1 MSSTNTI
8 DKAAWILNKTSL
20 LTSNNNNCNI
30 KHNTNCN
37 RGDKQSINGG
47 KNSYSLDIKVNMT
60 KDRSCS
66 SCDKYNST
74 TPTTSTDTIDNTD
87 PQKQLYIEEA
97 IIRQKLSIRS
107 YHLPGNNWCQ
117 DYAMYIKNNHL
128 VFGLCCRHRLNPV
141 TTKHRLII
149 LLGSLAFG
157 LTITNAVYLYFLY
170 DDKNYDDTAFSL
182 SLSLSGEVFETLND
196 ADSQNMSLSISNG
209 MAMLWTVGSGLH
221 AMFDLLLWHM
231 IACGYCQN
239 KKRNYNNAGWN
250 VAMAVVSIFVA
261 GASFVVLYRAYEN
274 DEVAGEEQLL
284 KIIDDS
290 NSTFSIGNEDV
301 EFSHRPMTMETIMA
315 LRQGNP
321 DFRFLYGYL
330 VELGLSLFLF
340 TPIIQ
345 TIVFSGIFGC
355 RGRLPLIGGRPRS
368 VMLENER
375 VKKLARKELPV

>member
-1 MSSTNTI
+1 
-8 DKAAWILNKTSL
+8 
-20 LTSNNNNCNI
+20 
-30 KHNTNCN
+30 
-37 RGDKQSINGG
+37 
-47 KNSYSLDIKVNMT
+47 
-60 KDRSCS
+60 
-66 SCDKYNST
+66 
-74 TPTTSTDTIDNTD
+74 
-87 PQKQLYIEEA
+87 
-97 IIRQKLSIRS
+97 
-107 YHLPGNNWCQ
+107 
-117 DYAMYIKNNHL
+117 
-128 VFGLCCRHRLNPV
+128 
-141 TTKHRLII
+141 
-149 LLGSLAFG
+149 
-157 LTITNAVYLYFLY
+157 
-170 DDKNYDDTAFSL
+170 
-182 SLSLSGEVFETLND
+182 
-196 ADSQNMSLSISNG
+196 
-209 MAMLWTVGSGLH
+209 
-221 AMFDLLLWHM
+221 LLWHM

-375 VKKLARKELPV
+375 VKKLARKELPI